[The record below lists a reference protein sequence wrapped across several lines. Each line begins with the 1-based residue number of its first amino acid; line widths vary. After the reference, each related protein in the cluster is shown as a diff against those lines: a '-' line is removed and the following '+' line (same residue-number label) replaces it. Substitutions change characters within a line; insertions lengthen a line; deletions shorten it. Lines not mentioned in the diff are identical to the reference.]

1 MLSKLFVRVLAWFHR
16 EEGQDLVE
24 YALITFA
31 ISLAIVLAVVGT
43 LTGAFETWAGNLSD
57 EITGVVS

>member
-1 MLSKLFVRVLAWFHR
+1 MLSGLFVRVLAWFHR